1 MSRTAPIAQSD
12 SSKYPASIQR
22 LFAPRPPLPYRAPA
36 DTAPEQRRTH
46 HITPIARAL
55 AALKLYQAPQASQA
69 PTHQPAAAKTALV
82 ARAAARAAAFERQ
95 LAAWNDPE
103 SLVRSERQHSMK
115 DPYRTVFVARLPY
128 VLTELELSTSLA
140 KFGAIESVRI
150 IRDGNKSRGYGFVV
164 FERDADARAC
174 VRELAPVG
182 LRLGAR
188 VALVDIERG
197 RIVRHWK
204 PRRLGG
210 GLGGRH
216 YTKPS
221 ATHNPNALAAAS
233 GRRLHLPANPHARPQ
248 GPRPLAR
255 PPPGAAPGAGPAHAP
270 LPPPPAYAYTAR
282 SQARTDSVRDRR
294 DRSIRNI
301 RNY

>member
-1 MSRTAPIAQSD
+1 MSRTAPVAQSD

-36 DTAPEQRRTH
+36 DTAPERRRTH

-55 AALKLYQAPQASQA
+55 EALKHYKALP
-69 PTHQPAAAKTALV
+69 PPVGQPAAAANTALV
-82 ARAAARAAAFERQ
+82 ASAAAKTAAFERQ
-95 LAAWNDPE
+95 LADWNDPE

-128 VLTELELSTSLA
+128 LQTELELSTSLA

-150 IRDGNKSRGYGFVV
+150 IRDGGKSRGYGFVV
-164 FERDADARAC
+164 FEREADARAC
-174 VRELAPVG
+174 VRELAPSG

-197 RIVRHWK
+197 RVVRHWK

-233 GRRLHLPANPHARPQ
+233 GRRLHLPTNPHARPPQ
-248 GPRPLAR
+248 GPRPFAR
-255 PPPGAAPGAGPAHAP
+255 PPPGAALGAGPAHT
-270 LPPPPAYAYTAR
+270 LPPAYAYTAR
-282 SQARTDSVRDRR
+282 SQARSDTVRDRR